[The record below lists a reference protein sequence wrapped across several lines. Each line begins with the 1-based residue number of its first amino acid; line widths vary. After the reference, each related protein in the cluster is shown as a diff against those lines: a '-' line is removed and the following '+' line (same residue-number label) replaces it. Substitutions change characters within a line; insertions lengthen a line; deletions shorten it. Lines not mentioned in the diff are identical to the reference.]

1 MGFGII
7 FYGVIKTMCMA
18 IKKHKTTDPIDKK
31 SEVEAS
37 NDPRIDQ
44 DVPGFPHH
52 PSSEEDLKK
61 KHEKDVKDVKKKSK

>member
-1 MGFGII
+1 MM
-7 FYGVIKTMCMA
+7 T
-18 IKKHKTTDPIDKK
+18 IKKHKTTNPMDKK
-31 SEVEAS
+31 EEVATS

-61 KHEKDVKDVKKKSK
+61 KNEKDVKKKKK

>member
-1 MGFGII
+1 
-7 FYGVIKTMCMA
+7 MA
-18 IKKHKTTDPIDKK
+18 IKKQKTPDPMDKK

-61 KHEKDVKDVKKKSK
+61 KSGKEMKKKNK